1 MEYQIVNNV
10 NQTKSAYAS
19 PKLAV
24 YGAFSQLT
32 ASGSQTGTENP
43 SAGMIVNMG

>member
-1 MEYQIVNNV
+1 MKNANG
-10 NQTKSAYAS
+10 TKAAYDS

-32 ASGSQTGTENP
+32 AAGSANSGENKG
-43 SAGMIVNMG
+43 SMVTDMA

>member
-1 MEYQIVNNV
+1 MNV
-10 NQTKSAYAS
+10 NQPKTAYAS

-32 ASGSQTGTENP
+32 AAGSQVGTETP
-43 SAGMIVNMG
+43 AAGMIVNMA